1 MSPCGPLSALWG
13 GQHHWPSQTRGMLE
27 LREVRRQAGPL
38 ALQTWVLPRPFS
50 GLCPMHTSS
59 HWMSGGPRPQPSQ
72 QALGPAYSTSNV
84 LPHPT
89 ATVSLVPADVITRLV
104 SPLAANCRLGPCWP
118 PHVGAVSVAPFPH
131 THFLPSCT
139 PPFESTSKLCPCPRA
154 PLHRHTHLS
163 PSVPALR
170 LLCIAMPT
178 SAHVSL
184 PSRSSALPCPP
195 RPRQCLCV
203 FDDHDDVLTGPQTRI
218 SPLLVQEGSAS
229 EATPC
234 YAVPLQLFMAPA
246 ALGLKFSLPAD
257 QPFPT
262 PTASTE
268 PAFAPQCL
276 GPNGWYWARG

>member
-59 HWMSGGPRPQPSQ
+59 HWMSGGPCPQPSQ

-84 LPHPT
+84 PPHPT

-139 PPFESTSKLCPCPRA
+139 PPFESTSKLCPCPRT

-195 RPRQCLCV
+195 RPMCLC
-203 FDDHDDVLTGPQTRI
+203 PW
-218 SPLLVQEGSAS
+218 
-229 EATPC
+229 
-234 YAVPLQLFMAPA
+234 APRHHHA
-246 ALGLKFSLPAD
+246 H
-257 QPFPT
+257 
-262 PTASTE
+262 
-268 PAFAPQCL
+268 L
-276 GPNGWYWARG
+276 GPGNVCVSLMTTMMSLLAPRLESRPFWSRRGAPLRRHQATLSPYSSSWLLQPLD